1 MAYAESTSVPVER
14 SRAEVEKLLTKY
26 GATDFGYIMR
36 PDACHVMFRAKER
49 NVMFRIALPRP
60 GSVKEGVGFTRSG
73 YSRRKVR
80 VTAEDMR
87 DREVRRRW
95 RALALVIK
103 AKLESVASGIEVF
116 EDAFLAQIVL
126 PGGRTVGEEIRG
138 NIAEAYKHNSNV
150 PLLPAW
156 GGKPSE

>member
-14 SRAEVEKLLTKY
+14 SRAEVERLLTKY
-26 GATDFGYIMR
+26 GATDFGYINR
-36 PDACHVMFRAKER
+36 PDSAHLMFRASDR
-49 NVMFRIALPRP
+49 NVMFKLTYPKAGERRPRN
-60 GSVKEGVGFTRSG
+60 SRSSSEVLREKEI
-73 YSRRKVR
+73 
-80 VTAEDMR
+80 
-87 DREVRRRW
+87 RRRW
-95 RALALVIK
+95 RALGLVIK

-138 NIAEAYKHNSNV
+138 NIMEAYKHNSSV

-156 GGKPSE
+156 GGQVVE